1 MQNEIKKLWV
11 EIVNT
16 LDAYHYYNEEEVA
29 ENERLFTEAIIEK
42 DVEYINEVI
51 ALFDDSIEEEKV
63 IIDTIKELMNK

>member
-1 MQNEIKKLWV
+1 MKNEIKKLWL
-11 EIVNT
+11 EIVNI

-29 ENERLFTEAIIEK
+29 ENERLFTEAIINK

-63 IIDTIKELMNK
+63 IIDTLQELMNK